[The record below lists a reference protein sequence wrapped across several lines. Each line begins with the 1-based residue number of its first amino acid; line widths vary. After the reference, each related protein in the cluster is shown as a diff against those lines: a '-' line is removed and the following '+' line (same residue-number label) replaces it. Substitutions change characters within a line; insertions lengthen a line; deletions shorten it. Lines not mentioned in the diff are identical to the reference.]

1 MEELSVEMEWFVG
14 ALQNEFDVLV
24 NVADVSVEAVE
35 LGLDEVEEV
44 FVPQEIM
51 GELSK
56 TLLYEIMVV
65 DDADGNTWVGAVGF
79 HVDSAHW
86 CIRAIT
92 KNGHMMNRKVL
103 SLEGRD

>member
-1 MEELSVEMEWFVG
+1 MKELSVEMEWFVVT
-14 ALQNEFDVLV
+14 LQNEFDVVV

-51 GELSK
+51 GELSE
-56 TLLYEIMVV
+56 TLLFEIMVV

-79 HVDSAHW
+79 HVDSPHW

-92 KNGHMMNRKVL
+92 KNGQMIIRKVL

>member
-1 MEELSVEMEWFVG
+1 MSELSLEMEWFVSTLHSG
-14 ALQNEFDVLV
+14 FDVVV

-44 FVPQEIM
+44 FVPHEIM
-51 GELSK
+51 RELSE

-65 DDADGNTWVGAVGF
+65 EDADGNTWVGAVGF
-79 HVDSAHW
+79 HVDSPHW

-92 KNGHMMNRKVL
+92 KNGKTAYRKVL

>member
-1 MEELSVEMEWFVG
+1 MKELSVEMEWFVVT
-14 ALQNEFDVLV
+14 LQNEFDVVV

-51 GELSK
+51 GELSE

-65 DDADGNTWVGAVGF
+65 EDTDGNTVGF
-79 HVDSAHW
+79 HVDSPHW
-86 CIRAIT
+86 LIRIIT
-92 KNGHMMNRKVL
+92 KNGQTAYRKVL